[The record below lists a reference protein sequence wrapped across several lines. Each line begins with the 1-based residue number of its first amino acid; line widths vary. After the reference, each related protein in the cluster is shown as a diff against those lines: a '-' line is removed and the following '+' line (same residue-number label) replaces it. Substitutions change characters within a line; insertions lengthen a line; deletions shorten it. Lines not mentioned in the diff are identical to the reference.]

1 MARRWS
7 SAKVL
12 LGSVVA
18 IPLAMVTVVLGL
30 SAATPAASAPSTQ
43 GALVLTTSSGQQ
55 LTLQLSSYTLGVE
68 QQVPSI
74 GSQSGGAG
82 SGKVTF
88 NPFSVTR
95 KVDASTPALYEA
107 TAEGTAFTSATLAVP
122 TQGGG
127 AETFD
132 FHLVTVQSIVWQG
145 SKDEIPT
152 ESIQFEY
159 GELELAYQT
168 QGTGVTSSSFGWN
181 RVTNSPSNGPPPAA

>member
-1 MARRWS
+1 MARRWC

-18 IPLAMVTVVLGL
+18 IPLAMVAVVLGL

-55 LTLQLSSYTLGVE
+55 LTLRLSSYTLGVE

-95 KVDASTPALYEA
+95 KIDSSSPALYEA

-127 AETFD
+127 AETFE

-145 SKDEIPT
+145 SKDQIPT

-168 QGTGVTSSSFGWN
+168 QGGLASSSFGWN